1 MTATQATLAAGGLN
15 GRWLRLAS
23 LALFVLIWAVAAE
36 LAQSRVL
43 PTPWAV
49 AESMAHHIGQ
59 GSLLSDLA
67 ITLGRVAVSFVVAMA
82 IGVALGMLMGSRER
96 LNQLLDGWLILFLNV
111 PALVVIILCYVWFGL
126 TETAAIIAVAVNKIP
141 NVIVVMREGTRAVA
155 RDLLQV
161 AQVFHVPPLR
171 RFLVFFLP
179 QLYPYI
185 MAAARN
191 GIALIWKIVLVVELL
206 GRSNGVG
213 FQLSVFFQLF
223 DIAGLL
229 AYTLAF
235 VAVMLTIELAVLTP
249 LERRLTRWRT

>member
-1 MTATQATLAAGGLN
+1 MNGAPALAAAPPTP
-15 GRWLRLAS
+15 WLRGVS
-23 LALFVLIWAVAAE
+23 LAVFLGAWALVAVV
-36 LAQSRVL
+36 AQSRVL

-49 AESMAHHIGQ
+49 AASMGEHLVLGT
-59 GSLLSDLA
+59 LLADLGV
-67 ITLGRVAVSFVVAMA
+67 TLTRVAVAFVLAMA
-82 IGVALGMLMGSRER
+82 AGIALGMLMGARER
-96 LNQLLDGWLILFLNV
+96 VNQLLDGGLILFLNL

-126 TETAAIIAVAVNKIP
+126 NETAAILAVAVNKIP
-141 NVIVVMREGTRAVA
+141 NVIVVMREGTRAA
-155 RDLLQV
+155 GRELLQV

-206 GRSNGVG
+206 GRSDGVG

-223 DIAGLL
+223 DIAGIL

-235 VAVMLTIELAVLTP
+235 VAVMLTIEMAVLAP
-249 LERRLTRWRT
+249 LERRLTRWRA